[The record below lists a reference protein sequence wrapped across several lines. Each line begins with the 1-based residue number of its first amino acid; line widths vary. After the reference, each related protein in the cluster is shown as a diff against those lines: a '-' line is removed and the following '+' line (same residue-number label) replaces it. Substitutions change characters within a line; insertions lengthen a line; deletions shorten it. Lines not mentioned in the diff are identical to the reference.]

1 MDFKV
6 NKNYFIK
13 NRTEVRNNALGF
25 LQKALLSPKALST
38 LNVGGFYLAFSEVL
52 FPLMKDLQNSAIYK
66 QKISNER
73 VLEEI
78 RARASGLL
86 SKVFLQ
92 YLQSLTQDPHRFIS
106 LWMEILSYMEAF
118 MKTSESL
125 SESLMQSIKN
135 ILFVMTALDIF
146 KPGAMIDGQDIWTL
160 TWEKLAFCPTL
171 KTEFDLDN
179 NNTNSSS
186 NNTNTSSNNISTTT
200 NISTITNTTTV
211 SNQNASP
218 SPQDQQN

>member
-1 MDFKV
+1 
-6 NKNYFIK
+6 
-13 NRTEVRNNALGF
+13 
-25 LQKALLSPKALST
+25 
-38 LNVGGFYLAFSEVL
+38 
-52 FPLMKDLQNSAIYK
+52 
-66 QKISNER
+66 
-73 VLEEI
+73 
-78 RARASGLL
+78 
-86 SKVFLQ
+86 
-92 YLQSLTQDPHRFIS
+92 
-106 LWMEILSYMEAF
+106 

-186 NNTNTSSNNISTTT
+186 NN
-200 NISTITNTTTV
+200 ISTITTTTV